1 MGKLK
6 QRGIKE
12 LPNITLL
19 KSGWAKPQA
28 LWCQVYVPNCQLQE
42 QLRGPQRKHHVG
54 ERGTELSFRSCVGSN
69 GQKIRRL
76 MISEWT
82 KPKARKYRRPKCSL
96 TGAMCATGSDRTLER
111 VL

>member
-42 QLRGPQRKHHVG
+42 QLSERPPKETSRGRKRNWA
-54 ERGTELSFRSCVGSN
+54 EF
-69 GQKIRRL
+69 QKLCRIQWAENKEVDDLR
-76 MISEWT
+76 MD
-82 KPKARKYRRPKCSL
+82 KA
-96 TGAMCATGSDRTLER
+96 
-111 VL
+111 